1 MFLQVGT
8 GPPHAAKSMGPWGNW
23 FGGRSAAAVCFD
35 IKPQVFLI
43 KPLSVYQHNNK
54 CNARAH
60 EPATGP

>member
-8 GPPHAAKSMGPWGNW
+8 GPPHAAKSTGPWGNW